1 MSSIDQQVS
10 RRRTFAIIAHP
21 DAGKT
26 TLTEKLL
33 LFGGAIQMAG
43 AVKAKKEQRGARS
56 DFMKIEQDR
65 GISVSSAVM
74 TFEFEKNIFN
84 LLDTPGHEDF
94 SEDTYRVLT
103 AVDSAVMVIDGAKG
117 IESQTRK
124 LFEVCRLRDVP
135 ITTFVNKL
143 DREARDS
150 FELIDQIEQDLAL
163 DVSPVTWPIGS
174 GRDFHGCY
182 DLVNDQLLFMEKGG
196 NVVKDAI
203 PIKGLDDPKLDELI
217 PDYLLEKLREEVE
230 MVREICPPFD
240 LQSYREGHLTP
251 VFFGSAVNNFGVR
264 ELLRG
269 IGDIA
274 PTPRPQEAATRLVE
288 AVEPKVA
295 GFVFKVQANIDP
307 NHRDRIAFIRLC
319 SGHFKRGMKLKHV
332 RAGKQMAVH
341 NPMLFFANERDIAE
355 EAWPGDIIGIPNHG
369 TLRIGDTLTEGEDL
383 RFRGVPA
390 FAPELLQ
397 KVRLDD
403 PLKGKHLQRALEQLA
418 EEGASQ
424 VFKPMLGA
432 DWIVG
437 VVGQLQFEVLK
448 ERIAAEYGIK
458 VHFEPT
464 PAYAARW
471 VMCDDPVEMKK
482 FRDAN
487 QSALFEDHDET
498 LVFIARNAWHLE
510 TAERDWP
517 KCKFEATRE
526 QNMVAA

>member
-1 MSSIDQQVS
+1 MPTIDEQVS

-117 IESQTRK
+117 IEAQTRK

-143 DREARDS
+143 DRESRDF
-150 FELIDQIEQDLAL
+150 FELIDQIERDLAL

-196 NVVKDAI
+196 NVVKEAI

-269 IGDIA
+269 LGDIA

-288 AVEPKVA
+288 ANETKVS
-295 GFVFKVQANIDP
+295 GFVFKVQANS
-307 NHRDRIAFIRLC
+307 R
-319 SGHFKRGMKLKHV
+319 
-332 RAGKQMAVH
+332 
-341 NPMLFFANERDIAE
+341 
-355 EAWPGDIIGIPNHG
+355 
-369 TLRIGDTLTEGEDL
+369 
-383 RFRGVPA
+383 
-390 FAPELLQ
+390 PE
-397 KVRLDD
+397 
-403 PLKGKHLQRALEQLA
+403 P
-418 EEGASQ
+418 S
-424 VFKPMLGA
+424 
-432 DWIVG
+432 
-437 VVGQLQFEVLK
+437 
-448 ERIAAEYGIK
+448 
-458 VHFEPT
+458 
-464 PAYAARW
+464 
-471 VMCDDPVEMKK
+471 
-482 FRDAN
+482 
-487 QSALFEDHDET
+487 
-498 LVFIARNAWHLE
+498 
-510 TAERDWP
+510 
-517 KCKFEATRE
+517 
-526 QNMVAA
+526 